1 MRCPH
6 CHVSIH
12 PSFDIT
18 YIQNNIGIG
27 REHRAITTWSVN
39 HMECPSCQK
48 AILVLKKKLGTS
60 AQTEDSLIY
69 PRGHSR
75 LPAKEDV
82 PECLAEDFNEAASV
96 LNISP
101 KASAALTRRC
111 LQQLLVLQGFNDK
124 NLADAIGK
132 AIPKLPQHLADILD
146 AVRNIGNF
154 ATHPLKNTNSGEIID
169 VDPEEAE
176 WNLEVLES
184 LFDFYYVQPAISEAR
199 KTKLNEKLATA
210 GKPPMKE

>member
-12 PSFDIT
+12 QSFQTTHIL
-18 YIQNNIGIG
+18 NNIGIG
-27 REHRAITTWSVN
+27 REHRVITTWRVN
-39 HMECPSCQK
+39 HMECPSCEK
-48 AILVLKKKLGTS
+48 AILVLKKQLGAS
-60 AQTEDSLIY
+60 SKTEDLLIY
-69 PRGHSR
+69 PRGNSR

-82 PECLAEDFNEAASV
+82 PECLAEDFNEAAGV

-111 LQQLLVLQGFNDK
+111 LQQLLFLQGFKDK

-132 AIPKLPQHLADILD
+132 VIPKLPQHLGEILD

-169 VDPEEAE
+169 VEPEEAE

-199 KTKLNEKLATA
+199 KLKLNEKLATA